1 VKNPRRARGYS
12 RPALFTVI
20 VATDKP
26 VAFPRRLIISRRK
39 RKGLSRARAQ
49 PLPLRHYP
57 PAPCIQPRTYVARLH
72 ARTFT
77 DTRDAL
83 LLDYIFNPPSLCRRH
98 RRPPSLPP
106 RQPCPPSP
114 FGRPSSRPCA
124 SRPPPDLPQPTRAPT
139 SSYVGTTPRRI
150 LYFRIPNGI
159 TMQEISFVIYARYKR
174 AHFRLG

>member
-39 RKGLSRARAQ
+39 RKGLSRARTQ

-57 PAPCIQPRTYVARLH
+57 PAPCIRPRTYVARLH

-98 RRPPSLPP
+98 RRPPSLRRSSPALP
-106 RQPCPPSP
+106 AFTLRPSFVPAVRLSPPPSS
-114 FGRPSSRPCA
+114 PSYPSFPNPLA
-124 SRPPPDLPQPTRAPT
+124 
-139 SSYVGTTPRRI
+139 PRR
-150 LYFRIPNGI
+150 RR
-159 TMQEISFVIYARYKR
+159 T
-174 AHFRLG
+174 